1 MKKWNWLCPDL
12 VLGLEDSKKVVIVG
26 IPGVG
31 KTSLVTKIAE
41 LIKQKNKTVSV
52 HSYGTIMFEEAKKM
66 GIKNRDELRT
76 LPIEKQ
82 KELQKIAAETI
93 SNLSDD
99 VIFIDTH
106 AFISTKAGFYPG
118 LPNYVI
124 QIIQP
129 TNFIAISASPDEIH
143 NRRMKDGTR
152 ERDPISIE
160 DIKKELAVQ
169 DAMLSSCSVF
179 SGSPM
184 KVIFNHEGKI
194 EEAAVNVID
203 AIGL

>member
-1 MKKWNWLCPDL
+1 M
-12 VLGLEDSKKVVIVG
+12 LGLEDSKKVVIVG

-93 SNLSDD
+93 SNLLDD

>member
-1 MKKWNWLCPDL
+1 M
-12 VLGLEDSKKVVIVG
+12 LGLVDNKKVVIVG

-31 KTSLVTKIAE
+31 KTSLLTKLVEHIT
-41 LIKQKNKTVSV
+41 QQSRTVSV
-52 HSYGTIMFEEAKKM
+52 RSFGTVMLEEAM
-66 GIKNRDELRT
+66 KNGVKDRDELRT

-82 KELQKIAAETI
+82 QDLQKMAAEKI
-93 SNLSDD
+93 SKMEDD
-99 VIFIDTH
+99 VVLIDTH
-106 AFISTKAGFYPG
+106 AFISTKSGFYPG

-129 TNFIAISASPDEIH
+129 TNFIAITASPDEIH
-143 NRRMKDGTR
+143 NRRMKDKTR
-152 ERDPISIE
+152 TRDPISIE

-169 DAMLSSCSVF
+169 DAMLSSCSVL

-184 KVIFNHEGKI
+184 KVVFNHEGKVD
-194 EEAAVNVID
+194 EVAVAVLG

>member
-1 MKKWNWLCPDL
+1 L
-12 VLGLEDSKKVVIVG
+12 VESRKVVIVG

-31 KTSLVTKIAE
+31 KTSLVTK
-41 LIKQKNKTVSV
+41 LVQVIKKKNKTVSV
-52 HSYGTIMFEEAKKM
+52 HSYGTVMLEEAKKD
-66 GIKNRDELRT
+66 GIKDRDELRK

-82 KELQKIAAETI
+82 KELQKIAAEKI
-93 SNLSDD
+93 SKLSDD

-106 AFISTKAGFYPG
+106 AFISTEAGFYPG

-124 QIIQP
+124 EIIQP
-129 TNFIAISASPDEIH
+129 TNFIAITASPDEIH
-143 NRRMKDGTR
+143 NRRMKDETR
-152 ERDPISIE
+152 NRDPISIE

-169 DAMLSSCSVF
+169 DAMLSSCSVL

-184 KVIFNHEGKI
+184 KVIFNHEGKV
-194 EEAAVNVID
+194 EEAADAVIG

>member
-1 MKKWNWLCPDL
+1 M
-12 VLGLEDSKKVVIVG
+12 VDSKKVVIVG

-31 KTSLVTKIAE
+31 KTSLIIKIAE

-52 HSYGTIMFEEAKKM
+52 HSYGTVMFEEAKKI

-76 LPIEKQ
+76 LSIEKQ
-82 KELQKIAAETI
+82 KELQKMAANMI

-118 LPNYVI
+118 LPNHVI
-124 QIIQP
+124 QIIEP
-129 TNFIAISASPDEIH
+129 TNFIAITASPDEIH
-143 NRRMKDGTR
+143 DRRIKDETR
-152 ERDPISIE
+152 NRDPITIE

-169 DAMLSSCSVF
+169 DAMLSSCSVL

-194 EEAAVNVID
+194 EEAANNVIN

>member
-1 MKKWNWLCPDL
+1 M
-12 VLGLEDSKKVVIVG
+12 LGLEESKKVVIVG

-52 HSYGTIMFEEAKKM
+52 HSYGTVMFEEGKKQ

-143 NRRMKDGTR
+143 DRRMKDGTR

>member
-1 MKKWNWLCPDL
+1 M
-12 VLGLEDSKKVVIVG
+12 LGLEDSKKVVIVG

-66 GIKNRDELRT
+66 GIKNRDELRL
-76 LPIEKQ
+76 LPIVKQ
-82 KELQKIAAETI
+82 KQLQKMAAEMI

-194 EEAAVNVID
+194 KEAAVNVID
-203 AIGL
+203 SIGL

>member
-1 MKKWNWLCPDL
+1 M
-12 VLGLEDSKKVVIVG
+12 LGLEDSKKVVIVG

-31 KTSLVTKIAE
+31 KTSLIAKIAE

-124 QIIQP
+124 EIIQP
-129 TNFIAISASPDEIH
+129 ANFIAISASPDEIH

-184 KVIFNHEGKI
+184 KVIFNHKGKI

>member
-1 MKKWNWLCPDL
+1 M
-12 VLGLEDSKKVVIVG
+12 LGLEDNKKVVIVG

-31 KTSLVTKIAE
+31 KTSLITKIAE

-52 HSYGTIMFEEAKKM
+52 HSYGTVMLEEAKKM
-66 GIKNRDELRT
+66 GIKNRDELRM
-76 LPIEKQ
+76 LPIVKQ
-82 KELQKIAAETI
+82 KQLQKKAAEML

-129 TNFIAISASPDEIH
+129 TNFIAITASPNEIH
-143 NRRMKDGTR
+143 NRRMKDETR
-152 ERDPISIE
+152 DRDPISIE

-169 DAMLSSCSVF
+169 DAMLSSCSVL

-194 EEAAVNVID
+194 EEAAINVID

>member
-1 MKKWNWLCPDL
+1 M
-12 VLGLEDSKKVVIVG
+12 LGLEESKKVVIVG

-52 HSYGTIMFEEAKKM
+52 HSYGTIMFEEAKKI

-82 KELQKIAAETI
+82 KQLQKIAAETI

-143 NRRMKDGTR
+143 DRRMKDGTR

>member
-1 MKKWNWLCPDL
+1 MVDN
-12 VLGLEDSKKVVIVG
+12 KKVVIVG

-31 KTSLVTKIAE
+31 KTSLLTKLVEHVT
-41 LIKQKNKTVSV
+41 QQNKTVSV
-52 HSYGTIMFEEAKKM
+52 RSFGTVMLGEAM
-66 GIKNRDELRT
+66 KNGVKDRDELRT
-76 LPIEKQ
+76 LPIKKQ
-82 KELQKIAAETI
+82 QELQKMAAEKI
-93 SNLSDD
+93 SKMEDD

-106 AFISTKAGFYPG
+106 AFISTKSGFYPG

-129 TNFIAISASPDEIH
+129 TNFIAITASPDEIH
-143 NRRMKDGTR
+143 NRRMKDKTR
-152 ERDPISIE
+152 NRDPISIE

-169 DAMLSSCSVF
+169 DAMLSSCSVL

-184 KVIFNHEGKI
+184 KVVFNHEGKVD
-194 EEAAVNVID
+194 EAAETVLG

>member
-1 MKKWNWLCPDL
+1 
-12 VLGLEDSKKVVIVG
+12 VLGLEDNKKVVIVG

-31 KTSLVTKIAE
+31 KTSLITKIAE
-41 LIKQKNKTVSV
+41 LIKEKNKTVSV
-52 HSYGTIMFEEAKKM
+52 HSYGTVMFEEAKKM

-76 LPIEKQ
+76 LPIVKQ
-82 KELQKIAAETI
+82 KQLQKMAAEKL

-106 AFISTKAGFYPG
+106 AFISTTAGFYPG
-118 LPNYVI
+118 LPNHVI

-129 TNFIAISASPDEIH
+129 TNFIAITASPDEIH
-143 NRRMKDGTR
+143 NRRMEDETR
-152 ERDPISIE
+152 DRDPISIE

-169 DAMLSSCSVF
+169 DAMLSSCSVL

>member
-1 MKKWNWLCPDL
+1 M
-12 VLGLEDSKKVVIVG
+12 EESKKVVIVG

-66 GIKNRDELRT
+66 GIKSRDELRT

>member
-1 MKKWNWLCPDL
+1 M
-12 VLGLEDSKKVVIVG
+12 LGLEESKKVVIVG

-82 KELQKIAAETI
+82 KQLQKIAAETI

-143 NRRMKDGTR
+143 DRRMKDGTR